1 MDYAQKALEAHAN
14 WKGKLDIISKP
25 KLKTNDDLAIAYTPG
40 VAAPCLEIEKDPE
53 QSYVYTGRSNTIAVV
68 SDGSAVLGLGNIGGL
83 AGLPV
88 MEGKCVLFK
97 ELGGV
102 NAVPLVLNVQDPDQ
116 VVDVIAALEP
126 SFGGINLEDIAA
138 PHCFEIEEK
147 LQQRL
152 NIPVFHDDQHGTAC
166 VVLAALI
173 NALKLTEKKKEEVKV
188 VFSGAGAAGCAIA
201 KLLADYG
208 FKNIRQCDLQGIVTP
223 ENAANPMQKNLALR
237 LNPQGE
243 SGTLADALKEA
254 DIFIGV
260 SKGNLVSEE
269 MIASMNH
276 DAIVFAMA
284 NPIPEITPEK
294 AKAAGAKVVGCG
306 RSDYPNQINNVLI
319 FPALFRGAL
328 DAKATQISEGMKLA
342 ASEALASL
350 IPDDELAEDYV
361 IVNALDPR
369 VKDVVGK
376 AVAQAAIAEG
386 IVRTAPSNQGGAC
399 LEASDSNRG

>member
-1 MDYAQKALEAHAN
+1 MQSAGFWRTEHMDYSKKALEAHAA
-14 WKGKLDIISKP
+14 WRGKVEMVSKP
-25 KLKTNDDLAIAYTPG
+25 KLETSEDLAIAYTPG

-53 QSYVYTGRSNTIAVV
+53 TSYLYTGRGNTIAVV

-102 NAVPLVLNVQDPDQ
+102 NAVPIVLNIQDPDQ
-116 VVDVIAALEP
+116 IVETVAALEP

-138 PHCFEIEEK
+138 PNCFEIEEK
-147 LQQRL
+147 LQKRM

-173 NALKLTEKKKEEVKV
+173 NAMKLTGKNKETARV

-201 KLLADYG
+201 RLLADYG
-208 FKNIRQCDLQGIVTP
+208 FRHIRQCDVQGIVTP
-223 ENAANPMQKNLALR
+223 DNASNPMQKELAQR
-237 LNPQGE
+237 LNPEGE
-243 SGTLADALKEA
+243 SGTLKEALQGA

-260 SKGNLVSEE
+260 SRGNLVDEE
-269 MIASMNH
+269 MIRSMND

-284 NPIPEITPEK
+284 NPVPEIAPDL
-294 AKAAGAKVVGCG
+294 AKAAGARVVGCG

-328 DAKATQISEGMKLA
+328 DAGAVRITEGMKLA

-350 IPDDELAEDYV
+350 ISQEELRDDYV
-361 IVNALDPR
+361 IVDALDPR
-369 VKDVVGK
+369 VRETVGK
-376 AVAQAAIAEG
+376 AVAEAARAEG
-386 IVRTAPSNQGGAC
+386 VVRHG
-399 LEASDSNRG
+399 

>member
-1 MDYAQKALEAHAN
+1 MDYAKLALDAHAK
-14 WKGKLDIISKP
+14 WQGKIDIVSKP
-25 KLKTNDDLAIAYTPG
+25 VLKTASDLAVAYTPG
-40 VAAPCLEIEKDPE
+40 VAAPCLEIAKDPE
-53 QSYVYTGRSNTIAVV
+53 TSFTYTGRSNLIAVV

-102 NAVPLVLNVQDPDQ
+102 NAIPIVLNVQEVDQ
-116 VVDVIAALEP
+116 IVDAIAAMEP

-138 PHCFEIEEK
+138 PKCFEVEHK
-147 LQQRL
+147 LQERM

-173 NALKLTEKKKEEVKV
+173 NALKLTHKTKEEAKV

-208 FKNIRQCDLQGIVTP
+208 FKNIRQCDLQGMITP
-223 ENAANPMQKNLALR
+223 ENAANEMQKELALR
-237 LNPQGE
+237 LNPNGE
-243 SGTLADALKEA
+243 TGTLKTALKNA

-260 SKGNLVSEE
+260 SKGGLVDEE
-269 MIASMNH
+269 MIASMNQ

-284 NPIPEITPEK
+284 NPIPEISPEL
-294 AKAAGAKVVGCG
+294 AKKAGARVVGCG
-306 RSDYPNQINNVLI
+306 RSDFPNQINNVLI
-319 FPALFRGAL
+319 FPALFRGVL
-328 DAKATQISEGMKLA
+328 DAKATRITESMKLA

-350 IPDDELAEDYV
+350 ITEEELTDDYV
-361 IVNALDPR
+361 IVDALDPR
-369 VKDVVGK
+369 VKDAVSK
-376 AVAQAAIAEG
+376 AVAKAAQEEG
-386 IVRTAPSNQGGAC
+386 VIRA
-399 LEASDSNRG
+399 

>member
-1 MDYAQKALEAHAN
+1 MDYAKLALDAHAK
-14 WKGKLDIISKP
+14 WQGKIDIVSKP
-25 KLKTNDDLAIAYTPG
+25 VLKTASDLAVAYTPG
-40 VAAPCLEIEKDPE
+40 VAAPCLEIAKDPE
-53 QSYVYTGRSNTIAVV
+53 TSFTYTGRSNLIAVV

-97 ELGGV
+97 ELGGI
-102 NAVPLVLNVQDPDQ
+102 NAIPIVLNVQEVDQ
-116 VVDVIAALEP
+116 IVDAVAAMEP

-138 PHCFEIEEK
+138 PKCFEVERK
-147 LQQRL
+147 LQERM

-173 NALKLTEKKKEEVKV
+173 NALKLTHKTKEEAKV

-208 FKNIRQCDLQGIVTP
+208 FKNIRQCDLQGMITP
-223 ENAANPMQKNLALR
+223 ENAANDMQKELALR

-243 SGTLADALKEA
+243 TGTLKTALKNA

-260 SKGNLVSEE
+260 SKGGLVDEE
-269 MIASMNH
+269 MIKSMNE

-284 NPIPEITPEK
+284 NPIPEISPEL
-294 AKAAGAKVVGCG
+294 AKKAGARVVGCG
-306 RSDYPNQINNVLI
+306 RSDFPNQINNVLI
-319 FPALFRGAL
+319 FPALFRGVL
-328 DAKATQISEGMKLA
+328 DAKATRITESMKLA

-350 IPDDELAEDYV
+350 ITEDELRDDYV
-361 IVNALDPR
+361 IVDALDPR
-369 VKDVVGK
+369 VKDVVAK
-376 AVAQAAIAEG
+376 AVAKAAQEEG
-386 IVRTAPSNQGGAC
+386 VIR
-399 LEASDSNRG
+399 E

>member
-1 MDYAQKALEAHAN
+1 MDYAKLALDAHAK
-14 WKGKLDIISKP
+14 WQGKIDIVSKP
-25 KLKTNDDLAIAYTPG
+25 VLKTASDLAVAYTPG
-40 VAAPCLEIEKDPE
+40 VAAPCLEIAKDPE
-53 QSYVYTGRSNTIAVV
+53 TSFTYTGRSNLIAVV

-102 NAVPLVLNVQDPDQ
+102 NAIPIVLNVQEVDQ
-116 VVDVIAALEP
+116 IVDAIAAMEP

-138 PHCFEIEEK
+138 PKCFEVEHK
-147 LQQRL
+147 LQERM

-173 NALKLTEKKKEEVKV
+173 NALKLTHKTKEEAKV

-208 FKNIRQCDLQGIVTP
+208 FKNIRQCDLQGMITP
-223 ENAANPMQKNLALR
+223 ENAANEMQKELALR
-237 LNPQGE
+237 LNPNGE
-243 SGTLADALKEA
+243 TGTLKTALKNS

-260 SKGNLVSEE
+260 SKGGLVDEE
-269 MIASMNH
+269 MIASMNQ

-284 NPIPEITPEK
+284 NPIPEISPEL
-294 AKAAGAKVVGCG
+294 AKKAGARVVGCG
-306 RSDYPNQINNVLI
+306 RSDFPNQINNVLI
-319 FPALFRGAL
+319 FPALFRGVL
-328 DAKATQISEGMKLA
+328 DAKATRITESMKLA

-350 IPDDELAEDYV
+350 ITEEELTDDYV
-361 IVNALDPR
+361 IVDALDPR
-369 VKDVVGK
+369 VKDVVSK
-376 AVAQAAIAEG
+376 AVAKAAQEEG
-386 IVRTAPSNQGGAC
+386 VIRA
-399 LEASDSNRG
+399 

>member
-1 MDYAQKALEAHAN
+1 MDYAKLALDAHAK
-14 WKGKLDIISKP
+14 WQGKIDIVSKP
-25 KLKTNDDLAIAYTPG
+25 VLKTASDLAVAYTPG
-40 VAAPCLEIEKDPE
+40 VAAPCLEIAKDPE
-53 QSYVYTGRSNTIAVV
+53 TSFTYTGRSNLIAVV

-102 NAVPLVLNVQDPDQ
+102 NAIPIVLNVQEVDQ
-116 VVDVIAALEP
+116 IVDAIAAMEP

-138 PHCFEIEEK
+138 PKCFEVEQK
-147 LQQRL
+147 LQERM

-173 NALKLTEKKKEEVKV
+173 NALKLTHKTKEEAKV

-208 FKNIRQCDLQGIVTP
+208 FKNIRQCDLQGMITP
-223 ENAANPMQKNLALR
+223 ENAANEMQKELALR
-237 LNPQGE
+237 LNPNGE
-243 SGTLADALKEA
+243 TGTLKTALKNA

-260 SKGNLVSEE
+260 SKGGLVDEE
-269 MIASMNH
+269 MIASMNQ

-284 NPIPEITPEK
+284 NPIPEISPEL
-294 AKAAGAKVVGCG
+294 AKKAGARVVGCG
-306 RSDYPNQINNVLI
+306 RSDFPNQINNVLI
-319 FPALFRGAL
+319 FPALFRGVL
-328 DAKATQISEGMKLA
+328 DAKATRITESMKLA

-350 IPDDELAEDYV
+350 ITEEELTDDYV
-361 IVNALDPR
+361 IVDALDPR
-369 VKDVVGK
+369 VKDVVSK
-376 AVAQAAIAEG
+376 AVAKAAQEEG
-386 IVRTAPSNQGGAC
+386 VIRA
-399 LEASDSNRG
+399 

>member
-1 MDYAQKALEAHAN
+1 MDYAKLALDAHAK
-14 WKGKLDIISKP
+14 WQGKIDIVSKP
-25 KLKTNDDLAIAYTPG
+25 VLKTASDLAVAYTPG
-40 VAAPCLEIEKDPE
+40 VAAPCLEIAKDPE
-53 QSYVYTGRSNTIAVV
+53 TSFTYTGRSNLIAVV

-102 NAVPLVLNVQDPDQ
+102 NAIPIVLNVQEVDQ
-116 VVDVIAALEP
+116 IVDAVAAMEP

-138 PHCFEIEEK
+138 PKCFEVERK
-147 LQQRL
+147 LQERM

-173 NALKLTEKKKEEVKV
+173 NALKLTHKTKEEAKV

-208 FKNIRQCDLQGIVTP
+208 FKNIRQCDLQGMITP
-223 ENAANPMQKNLALR
+223 ENAANDMQKELALR

-243 SGTLADALKEA
+243 TGTLKTALKNA

-260 SKGNLVSEE
+260 SKGGLVDEE
-269 MIASMNH
+269 MIASMNQ

-284 NPIPEITPEK
+284 NPIPEISPEL
-294 AKAAGAKVVGCG
+294 AKKAGARVVGCG
-306 RSDYPNQINNVLI
+306 RSDFPNQINNVLI
-319 FPALFRGAL
+319 FPALFRGVL
-328 DAKATQISEGMKLA
+328 DAKATRITESMKLA

-350 IPDDELAEDYV
+350 ITEDELRDDYV
-361 IVNALDPR
+361 IVDALDSR
-369 VKDVVGK
+369 VKDVVAK
-376 AVAQAAIAEG
+376 AVAKAAQEEG
-386 IVRTAPSNQGGAC
+386 VIR
-399 LEASDSNRG
+399 E

>member
-1 MDYAQKALEAHAN
+1 MDYAKKALEEHAR
-14 WKGKLDIISKP
+14 WKGKIEIVSRP
-25 KLKTNDDLAIAYTPG
+25 VLKTSDDLAVAYTPG

-53 QSYVYTGRSNTIAVV
+53 ASFVYTGRGNTIAVV

-102 NAVPLVLNVQDPDQ
+102 NAVPIVLNVQDADAI
-116 VVDVIAALEP
+116 VDAVAALEP

-138 PHCFEIEEK
+138 PKCFEVEEK
-147 LQQRL
+147 LQKRM

-173 NALKLTEKKKEEVKV
+173 NALKLTGKTKEDVRV

-201 KLLADYG
+201 RLLADYG
-208 FKNIRQCDLQGIVTP
+208 FEHILQCDLQGIVTP
-223 ENAANPMQKNLALR
+223 DNAANPMQKQLAER
-237 LNPQGE
+237 LNPEGI
-243 SGTLADALKEA
+243 SGTLADALSGA

-260 SKGNLVSEE
+260 SKGGLVDED
-269 MIASMNH
+269 MIRSMNH
-276 DAIVFAMA
+276 DAIVFSMA
-284 NPIPEITPEK
+284 NPVPEIAPDK
-294 AKAAGAKVVGCG
+294 AKAAGARVVGCG

-328 DAKATQISEGMKLA
+328 DAGAVRITEGMKMA
-342 ASEALASL
+342 ASRALADL
-350 IPDDELAEDYV
+350 ISDDELRDDYV
-361 IVNALDPR
+361 IVGALDVR
-369 VKDVVGK
+369 VRDAVGK
-376 AVAQAAIAEG
+376 AVAKAAREEG
-386 IVRTAPSNQGGAC
+386 VVRHG
-399 LEASDSNRG
+399 

>member
-1 MDYAQKALEAHAN
+1 MDYAKLALDAHAK
-14 WKGKLDIISKP
+14 WQGKIDIVSKP
-25 KLKTNDDLAIAYTPG
+25 VLKTASDLAVAYTPG
-40 VAAPCLEIEKDPE
+40 VAAPCLEIAKDPE
-53 QSYVYTGRSNTIAVV
+53 TSFTYTGRSNLIAVV

-102 NAVPLVLNVQDPDQ
+102 NAIPIVLNVQEVDQ
-116 VVDVIAALEP
+116 IVDAIAAMEP

-138 PHCFEIEEK
+138 PKCFEVEHK
-147 LQQRL
+147 LQERM

-173 NALKLTEKKKEEVKV
+173 NALKLTHKTKEEAKV

-208 FKNIRQCDLQGIVTP
+208 FKNIRQCDLQGMITP
-223 ENAANPMQKNLALR
+223 ENATNEMQKELALR
-237 LNPQGE
+237 LNPNGE
-243 SGTLADALKEA
+243 TGTLKTALKNA

-260 SKGNLVSEE
+260 SKGGLVDEE
-269 MIASMNH
+269 MIASMNQ

-284 NPIPEITPEK
+284 NPIPEISPEL
-294 AKAAGAKVVGCG
+294 AKKAGARVVGCG
-306 RSDYPNQINNVLI
+306 RSDFPNQINNVLI
-319 FPALFRGAL
+319 FPALFRGVL
-328 DAKATQISEGMKLA
+328 DAKATRITESMKLA

-350 IPDDELAEDYV
+350 ITEEELTDDYV
-361 IVNALDPR
+361 IVDALDPR
-369 VKDVVGK
+369 VKDVVSK
-376 AVAQAAIAEG
+376 AVAKAAQEEG
-386 IVRTAPSNQGGAC
+386 VIRA
-399 LEASDSNRG
+399 

>member
-1 MDYAQKALEAHAN
+1 MDYAKKALEAHAN
-14 WKGKLDIISKP
+14 WKGKLDVVSKP
-25 KLKTNDDLAIAYTPG
+25 KLETNEDLAIAYTPG

-53 QSYVYTGRSNTIAVV
+53 QSYIYTGRGNTIAVI

-83 AGLPV
+83 AGMPV

-97 ELGGV
+97 ELGDI
-102 NAVPLVLNVQDPDQ
+102 NAIPLVLNVQEVDQ
-116 VVDVIAALEP
+116 IVDVIAALEP

-138 PHCFEIEEK
+138 PRCFEIEEK
-147 LQQRL
+147 LQDRL

-173 NALKLTEKKKEEVKV
+173 NALKLTGKKKEEVKV

-208 FKNIRQCDLQGIVTP
+208 FKTIRQCDVQGIVTP
-223 ENAANPMQKNLALR
+223 ENAANPMQKTLALR
-237 LNPQGE
+237 LNLQGE
-243 SGTLADALKEA
+243 SGTLADALKGA

-269 MIASMNH
+269 MIASMNS

-284 NPIPEITPEK
+284 NPVPEITPEK

-328 DAKATQISEGMKLA
+328 DAKATRISEKMKLA

-350 IPDDELAEDYV
+350 ISDEELSEEYV

-376 AVAQAAIAEG
+376 AVAQAAVAEG
-386 IVRTAPSNQGGAC
+386 IVRTPTSDQGGAC
-399 LEASDSNRG
+399 PKASDLSRG

>member
-1 MDYAQKALEAHAN
+1 MDYAKTALDAHAR
-14 WKGKLDIISKP
+14 WKGKIELTAKP
-25 KLKTNDDLAIAYTPG
+25 ELKTKEDLAIAYTPG

-53 QSYVYTGRSNTIAVV
+53 KSYIYTGRGNTIAVV

-88 MEGKCVLFK
+88 MEGKAVLFK

-102 NAVPLVLNVQDPDQ
+102 NAVPLVLNIQDTDAL
-116 VVDVIAALEP
+116 VEAIAALEP

-138 PHCFEIEEK
+138 PRCFEIERR
-147 LQQRL
+147 LQERM

-173 NALKLTEKKKEEVKV
+173 NALKLTGRDAKTAKV

-201 KLLADYG
+201 SLLGDYG
-208 FKNIRQCDLQGIVTP
+208 FENIVQCDLQGIITP
-223 ENAANPMQKNLALR
+223 ENAANPMQKELAEKF
-237 LNPQGE
+237 NPQGRT
-243 SGTLADALKEA
+243 GTLKDALKGA

-260 SKGNLVSEE
+260 SKGHLVDEE
-269 MIASMNH
+269 MIASMNP

-284 NPIPEITPEK
+284 NPVPEIEPDR
-294 AKAAGAKVVGCG
+294 AKKAGARVVGCG

-328 DAKATQISEGMKLA
+328 DAGALRITENMKMA
-342 ASEALASL
+342 ASQALASL
-350 IPDDELAEDYV
+350 IDESELADDYV
-361 IVNALDPR
+361 IVDALDPR
-369 VKDVVGK
+369 VKDAVGA
-376 AVAQAAIAEG
+376 AVAQAAREEG
-386 IVRTAPSNQGGAC
+386 VVRNG
-399 LEASDSNRG
+399 

>member
-1 MDYAQKALEAHAN
+1 MDYAKLALDAHEK
-14 WKGKLDIISKP
+14 WQGKIDIVSKP
-25 KLKTNDDLAIAYTPG
+25 ELKNASDLAIAYTPG
-40 VAAPCLEIEKDPE
+40 VAAPCLEIAKDP
-53 QSYVYTGRSNTIAVV
+53 QKSFTYTGRSNLIAVV

-102 NAVPLVLNVQDPDQ
+102 NAIPIVLNVQDVDQ
-116 VVDVIAALEP
+116 IVDAVAAMEP

-138 PHCFEIEEK
+138 PKCFEVERK
-147 LQQRL
+147 LQERM

-173 NALKLTEKKKEEVKV
+173 NALKLTHKTKEDAKV

-208 FKNIRQCDLQGIVTP
+208 FKNIRQCDLQGMITP
-223 ENAANPMQKNLALR
+223 ENAANEMQKELALR
-237 LNPQGE
+237 LNPNGE
-243 SGTLADALKEA
+243 SGTLKTALKNA

-260 SKGNLVSEE
+260 SKGGLVDEE
-269 MIASMNH
+269 MIASMNQ

-284 NPIPEITPEK
+284 NPTPEISPEL
-294 AKAAGAKVVGCG
+294 AKKAGARVVGCG
-306 RSDYPNQINNVLI
+306 RSDFPNQINNVLI
-319 FPALFRGAL
+319 FPALFRGVL
-328 DAKATQISEGMKLA
+328 DAKATRITESMKLA

-350 IPDDELAEDYV
+350 ITEEELADDYV
-361 IVNALDPR
+361 IVDALDPR
-369 VKDVVGK
+369 VKDVVAK
-376 AVAQAAIAEG
+376 AVAKAARQEG
-386 IVRTAPSNQGGAC
+386 VI
-399 LEASDSNRG
+399 RG

>member
-1 MDYAQKALEAHAN
+1 MDYAKLALDAHAK
-14 WKGKLDIISKP
+14 WQGKIDIVSKP
-25 KLKTNDDLAIAYTPG
+25 VLKTASDLAVAYTPG
-40 VAAPCLEIEKDPE
+40 VAAPCLEIAKDPE
-53 QSYVYTGRSNTIAVV
+53 TSFTYTGRSNLIAVV

-102 NAVPLVLNVQDPDQ
+102 NAIPIVLNVQEVDQ
-116 VVDVIAALEP
+116 IVDAIAAMEP

-138 PHCFEIEEK
+138 PKCFEVEHK
-147 LQQRL
+147 LQERM

-173 NALKLTEKKKEEVKV
+173 NALKLTHKTKEEAKV

-208 FKNIRQCDLQGIVTP
+208 FKNIRQCDLQGMITP
-223 ENAANPMQKNLALR
+223 ENATNEMQKELALR
-237 LNPQGE
+237 LNPNGE
-243 SGTLADALKEA
+243 TGTLKTALKNA

-260 SKGNLVSEE
+260 SKGGLVDEE
-269 MIASMNH
+269 MIASMNQ

-284 NPIPEITPEK
+284 NPFPEISPEL
-294 AKAAGAKVVGCG
+294 AKKAGARVVGCG
-306 RSDYPNQINNVLI
+306 RSDFPNQINNVLI
-319 FPALFRGAL
+319 FPALFRGVL
-328 DAKATQISEGMKLA
+328 DAKATRITESMKLA

-350 IPDDELAEDYV
+350 ITEEELTDDYV
-361 IVNALDPR
+361 IVDALDPR
-369 VKDVVGK
+369 VKDVVSK
-376 AVAQAAIAEG
+376 AVAKAAQEEG
-386 IVRTAPSNQGGAC
+386 VIRA
-399 LEASDSNRG
+399 

>member
-1 MDYAQKALEAHAN
+1 MDYAKLALDAHAK
-14 WKGKLDIISKP
+14 WQGKIDIVSKP
-25 KLKTNDDLAIAYTPG
+25 VLKTASDLAVAYTPG
-40 VAAPCLEIEKDPE
+40 VAAPCLEIAKDPE
-53 QSYVYTGRSNTIAVV
+53 TSFTYTGRSNLIAVV

-102 NAVPLVLNVQDPDQ
+102 NAIPIVLNVQEVDQ
-116 VVDVIAALEP
+116 IVDAVAAMEP

-138 PHCFEIEEK
+138 PKCFEVERK
-147 LQQRL
+147 LQERM

-173 NALKLTEKKKEEVKV
+173 NALKLTHKTKEEAKV

-208 FKNIRQCDLQGIVTP
+208 FKNIRQCDLQGMITP
-223 ENAANPMQKNLALR
+223 ENAANDMQKELALR

-243 SGTLADALKEA
+243 TGTLKTALKNA

-260 SKGNLVSEE
+260 SKGGLVDEE
-269 MIASMNH
+269 MIASMNQ

-284 NPIPEITPEK
+284 NPIPEISPEL
-294 AKAAGAKVVGCG
+294 AKKAGARVVGCG
-306 RSDYPNQINNVLI
+306 RSDFPNQINNVLI
-319 FPALFRGAL
+319 FPALFRGVL
-328 DAKATQISEGMKLA
+328 DAKATRITESMKLA

-350 IPDDELAEDYV
+350 ITEDELRDDYV
-361 IVNALDPR
+361 IVDALDSR
-369 VKDVVGK
+369 VKDAVAK
-376 AVAQAAIAEG
+376 AVAQAAQEEG
-386 IVRTAPSNQGGAC
+386 VIR
-399 LEASDSNRG
+399 E

>member
-1 MDYAQKALEAHAN
+1 MDYAKLALDAHAK
-14 WKGKLDIISKP
+14 WQGKIDIVSKP
-25 KLKTNDDLAIAYTPG
+25 VLKTASDLAVAYTPG
-40 VAAPCLEIEKDPE
+40 VAAPCLEIAKDPE
-53 QSYVYTGRSNTIAVV
+53 TSFTYTGRSNLIAVV

-102 NAVPLVLNVQDPDQ
+102 NAIPIVLNVQEVDQ
-116 VVDVIAALEP
+116 IVDAIAAMEP

-138 PHCFEIEEK
+138 PKCFEVEHK
-147 LQQRL
+147 LQERM

-173 NALKLTEKKKEEVKV
+173 NALKLTHKTKEEAKV

-208 FKNIRQCDLQGIVTP
+208 FKNIRQCDLQGMITP
-223 ENAANPMQKNLALR
+223 ENAANEMQKELALR
-237 LNPQGE
+237 LNPNGE
-243 SGTLADALKEA
+243 TGTLKTALKNA

-260 SKGNLVSEE
+260 SKGGLVDEE
-269 MIASMNH
+269 MIASMNQ

-284 NPIPEITPEK
+284 NPIPEISPEL
-294 AKAAGAKVVGCG
+294 AKKAGARVVGCG
-306 RSDYPNQINNVLI
+306 RSDFPNQINNVLI
-319 FPALFRGAL
+319 FPALFRGVL
-328 DAKATQISEGMKLA
+328 DAKATRITESMKLA

-350 IPDDELAEDYV
+350 ITEEELTDDYV
-361 IVNALDPR
+361 IVDALDPR
-369 VKDVVGK
+369 VKDVVSK
-376 AVAQAAIAEG
+376 AVAKAAQEEG
-386 IVRTAPSNQGGAC
+386 VIRA
-399 LEASDSNRG
+399 